1 MTGDPVFTPRKVI
14 DAAMGT
20 GDFADAARV
29 RVKDEALRLAL
40 PVLRD
45 DLRSLVECGTVRD
58 ETTMRPRPRTLDAD
72 TRHLV
77 EASLKA
83 VRACEAALGERI
95 RGDEEPD
102 WIDDVIDGRI
112 EL

>member
-1 MTGDPVFTPRKVI
+1 MTDETFTCRKVI

-20 GDFADAARV
+20 AGFADAAPV
-29 RVKDEALRLAL
+29 ITPDEALRLAL

-58 ETTMRPRPRTLDAD
+58 ETTMRPRPCTLDAD

-77 EASLKA
+77 ETSLKA
-83 VRACEAALGERI
+83 IRACEAALGERI